1 MTRGNRAVA
10 AMKATLLWAQGV
22 RASFMPE
29 ALAERLAVERER
41 WALWLP
47 VAIGFGI
54 GMYFALPAEPPRQ
67 IGLVLAGLCAIAAWL
82 ARSRPILLVPA
93 LAGTLVAA
101 GLCLAAW
108 RTDRVAA
115 PVLAER
121 VGPAMVIGR
130 VVDTDRTERG
140 FRVVLD
146 HVSVWRLDP
155 AATPAKVRIS
165 LKPGEP
171 APAIGAWV
179 RLRAVLSPPGAP
191 FEPGGFDFAR
201 YAFFRQLGGLGYAIS
216 EVRSARPTAE
226 PGFEPILALRRW
238 QADLTDRIERALP
251 GAAGAIAAALMTGE
265 RSGIPDEVN
274 TAMQLSGL
282 AHLLSISGLH
292 LALVAGILFFGVRF
306 ALAAI
311 EWVAL
316 RYPIKKIAAAVALLG
331 AFAYMLVSGAAVP
344 TQRAFL
350 MTAMVLVA
358 VMLDR
363 SALSMRL
370 VALAALVVLALQP
383 EALLEAS
390 FQMSFAAVVAL
401 IAAFEHAAPW
411 FAARRR
417 RAGLL
422 AKTSFW
428 IGGIAL
434 TSLVAGTASGL
445 YALWHFNRFVH
456 YGVVA
461 NLIVDPL
468 TAFWIMPLA
477 VLAFVL
483 MPFGLEHLAL
493 TPMGWGIDALIWVAE
508 WIAGWPLA
516 ATSYPA
522 LPLWSLLA
530 LTVGGLWLC
539 LWRTSWRWWGVVGV
553 VAALLPLG
561 WPDRPDIRIDGS
573 GRLVALRDAHGGLL
587 LSSGRAGRAVATA
600 WARRDG
606 EVPRTTFPRDGASAD
621 GRLRCDAA
629 GCLWRVDSWLVALP
643 RGPAGV
649 DEDCRRADLVI
660 ATFAIA
666 HRCPAARHVI
676 DKGDLARE
684 GAHAIRLRSDGT
696 LELRTVKR
704 ERGRRPWTGA
714 AEEEDTNEP

>member
-1 MTRGNRAVA
+1 MTGGGRAA
-10 AMKATLLWAQGV
+10 DAWKATLLWAQGV

-29 ALAERLAVERER
+29 ALAERLAAERDR

-47 VAIGFGI
+47 VAVGLGI
-54 GMYFALPAEPPRQ
+54 GTYFALPAELPRE
-67 IGLVLAGLCAIAAWL
+67 IGFVLAGLCLTAAWL
-82 ARSRPILLVPA
+82 RRARPWALVPA

-121 VGPAMVIGR
+121 VGPATVIGR
-130 VVDTDRTERG
+130 VIDTDRTERG

-155 AATPAKVRIS
+155 TQTPARVRLS

-171 APAIGAWV
+171 APAIGSWI
-179 RLRAVLSPPGAP
+179 RLRAILSPPGP
-191 FEPGGFDFAR
+191 PYEPGGFDFAR
-201 YAFFRQLGGLGYAIS
+201 FAFFRQLGGFGFAVGEI
-216 EVRSARPTAE
+216 RPARPMAE
-226 PGFEPILALRRW
+226 PGFEPLLELRRW

-251 GAAGAIAAALMTGE
+251 GPAGAIAAALLTGE

-316 RYPIKKIAAAVALLG
+316 RYPIKKIAAVAALLG

-370 VALAALVVLALQP
+370 VALAALVVLAVQP

-401 IAAFEHAAPW
+401 IAAYEHAAPW

-417 RAGLL
+417 RAGFL
-422 AKTSFW
+422 ARASFW
-428 IGGIAL
+428 IGGLAL

-456 YGVVA
+456 YGVIA

-468 TAFWIMPLA
+468 TAFWIMPLG

-493 TPMGWGIDALIWVAE
+493 TPMGWGIEALIWVAE

-516 ATSYPA
+516 STSYAA

-530 LTVGGLWLC
+530 MTAGGLWLC
-539 LWRTSWRWWGVVGV
+539 LWRTGWRWVGIVGLV
-553 VAALLPLG
+553 VALVPLA
-561 WPDRPDIRIDGS
+561 WPDQPDIRIDGE
-573 GRLVALRDAHGGLL
+573 GRLVALRAADGGLL
-587 LSSGRAGRAVATA
+587 VSTNRAGRAVATA

-606 EVPRTTFPRDGASAD
+606 EVTRTTFPKEGPSAD
-621 GRLRCDAA
+621 GRLRCDAS
-629 GCLWRVDSWLVALP
+629 GCLWRVDSWLIALP
-643 RGPAGV
+643 RGPDALV
-649 DEDCRRADLVI
+649 EDCRRADLVI
-660 ATFAIA
+660 ATFPVEG
-666 HRCPAARHVI
+666 RCPAARHVI
-676 DKGDLARE
+676 DRSDLARE

-696 LELRTVKR
+696 LDLRTVER
-704 ERGRRPWTGA
+704 DRGRRPWTGGKG
-714 AEEEDTNEP
+714 DLDEP

>member
-1 MTRGNRAVA
+1 MTRGTRAA
-10 AMKATLLWAQGV
+10 AAIKATLLWAHGV

-29 ALAERLAVERER
+29 ALAERLAAERER

-47 VAIGFGI
+47 VAIGLGI
-54 GMYFALPAEPPRQ
+54 GMYFMLPAEPPRQ
-67 IGLVLAGLCAIAAWL
+67 IGLVLAGLCAAAAWL
-82 ARSRPILLVPA
+82 GRARLWLLLPA
-93 LAGTLVAA
+93 LVGTLIAA

-121 VGPAMVIGR
+121 VGPATVIGR

-146 HVSVWRLDP
+146 HVSVWRLDKGQ
-155 AATPAKVRIS
+155 TPARVRIS
-165 LKPGEP
+165 LKPGEA
-171 APAIGAWV
+171 APAIGSWI
-179 RLRAVLSPPGAP
+179 RLRAVLSPPGP
-191 FEPGGFDFAR
+191 PYEPGGFDFAR
-201 YAFFRQLGGLGYAIS
+201 FAFFRQLGGFGFAVS
-216 EVRSARPTAE
+216 ELRPARPMAD
-226 PGFEPILALRRW
+226 PGFEPVLALRRW
-238 QADLTDRIERALP
+238 QAALTDRIERALP
-251 GAAGAIAAALMTGE
+251 GPAGAIAAALMTGE

-292 LALVAGILFFGVRF
+292 LALVAGILFFGVRL

-316 RYPIKKIAAAVALLG
+316 RYPIKKVAAAVALLG

-370 VALAALVVLALQP
+370 VALAALVVLAFQP

-390 FQMSFAAVVAL
+390 FQMSFAAVAAL
-401 IAAFEHAAPW
+401 IAAFEYAAPW

-417 RAGLL
+417 RAGVL
-422 AKTSFW
+422 AKASFW
-428 IGGIAL
+428 LGGIAL

-456 YGVVA
+456 YGVIA

-477 VLAFVL
+477 VLAFAL
-483 MPFGLEHLAL
+483 MPFGLEQLAL
-493 TPMGWGIDALIWVAE
+493 TPMGWGIEALLWVAE
-508 WIAGWPLA
+508 WVAGWPLA
-516 ATSYPA
+516 STSYPA

-530 LTVGGLWLC
+530 MTAGGLWLC
-539 LWRTSWRWWGVVGV
+539 LWRTNWRWLGIAGLIG
-553 VAALLPLG
+553 ALVPLG
-561 WPDRPDIRIDGS
+561 WPDRPDIRIDGG
-573 GRLVALRDAHGGLL
+573 GRLVGLREAEGGLL
-587 LSSGRAGRAVATA
+587 LSSSRAGRAIATA
-600 WARRDG
+600 WVRRDG
-606 EVPRTTFPRDGASAD
+606 EVPRSAFPNDGPSAD
-621 GRLRCDAA
+621 GRLRCDAS
-629 GCLWRVDSWLVALP
+629 GCLWRVDSWLIALP
-643 RGPAGV
+643 RGPAALA
-649 DEDCRRADLVI
+649 EDCRRADLVI
-660 ATFAIA
+660 ATFPVEG
-666 HRCPAARHVI
+666 RCAAARHVI
-676 DKGDLARE
+676 DRGDLARE

-696 LELRTVKR
+696 LDLRTVKR

-714 AEEEDTNEP
+714 EGDLDEP

>member
-1 MTRGNRAVA
+1 
-10 AMKATLLWAQGV
+10 
-22 RASFMPE
+22 MPP
-29 ALAERLAVERER
+29 ALAERLAAERER
-41 WALWLP
+41 WALWMP
-47 VAIGFGI
+47 VAIGLGI
-54 GMYFALPAEPPRQ
+54 GLYFALPSEPPRQ
-67 IGLVLAGLCAIAAWL
+67 VGLVLAGLCAVVAWL
-82 ARSRPILLVPA
+82 GRARSWLLVPA
-93 LAGTLVAA
+93 LAGTLIAA
-101 GLCLAAW
+101 GLCLATW

-121 VGPAMVIGR
+121 VGPATVIGR

-140 FRVVLD
+140 FRVTLD
-146 HVSVWRLDP
+146 HVSIWRHDP
-155 AATPAKVRIS
+155 ADTPARARIT
-165 LKPGEP
+165 LKPGEA
-171 APAIGAWV
+171 APAIGAWI

-191 FEPGGFDFAR
+191 YEPGGFDFAR
-201 YAFFRQLGGLGYAIS
+201 YAFYRQLGGLGFAVS
-216 EVRSARPTAE
+216 EVRAARPMAT
-226 PGFEPILALRRW
+226 PGFEPILMLRRW

-251 GAAGAIAAALMTGE
+251 GPAGAIAAALMTGE

-292 LALVAGILFFGVRF
+292 LALVAGILFFGTRF

-316 RYPIKKIAAAVALLG
+316 RWPIKKIAAAAALAG

-350 MTAMVLVA
+350 MTAVVLIA

-370 VALAALVVLALQP
+370 VALAALVVLVVQP
-383 EALLEAS
+383 DALLEAS

-411 FAARRR
+411 LAARRR
-417 RAGLL
+417 RAGWL
-422 AKTSFW
+422 AKASFW

-434 TSLVAGTASGL
+434 TSLIAGTASGL

-456 YGVVA
+456 YGVIA

-477 VLAFVL
+477 VIAFVL

-493 TPMGWGIDALIWVAE
+493 TPMGWGIEALLWVAQ

-516 ATSYPA
+516 STSYAA

-530 LTVGGLWLC
+530 MTAGGLWLC
-539 LWRTSWRWWGVVGV
+539 IWRTGWRWWGLAGL
-553 VAALLPLG
+553 VAALVPLG

-573 GRLVALRDAHGGLL
+573 GRVVALRGGEGDLL
-587 LSSGRAGRAVATA
+587 VSSGRAGRAVTTA

-606 EVPRTTFPRDGASAD
+606 EVPRTTFPRQGPSAD
-621 GRLRCDAA
+621 GRLRCDATA
-629 GCLWRVDSWLVALP
+629 CLWRYDGWLVALP
-643 RGPAGV
+643 RGPADV

-660 ATFAIA
+660 ATFPVEG
-666 HRCPAARHVI
+666 RCAAARHVI
-676 DKGDLARE
+676 DRADLARE

-696 LELRTVKR
+696 LDLRTVNR

-714 AEEEDTNEP
+714 QENTEKDPDEP